1 MITSSDSS
9 LETEDY
15 QRPKAYFPTLSGHS
29 RAQNFA
35 FGQQDATELEKM
47 SVQTQRLHGESKQK
61 SKLYFPYCISHGSS
75 EKQNYQ
81 RRRVYFKELTYGIVN
96 LVCLESGQA
105 TRLEIQVKVEVIVLS
120 PLIPQV
126 SRPETQAV
134 FLCCSLKS
142 SFVFGGPQFQLLR
155 SAC

>member
-1 MITSSDSS
+1 MS
-9 LETEDY
+9 LCVPRD
-15 QRPKAYFPTLSGHS
+15 QP
-29 RAQNFA
+29 
-35 FGQQDATELEKM
+35 EK
-47 SVQTQRLHGESKQK
+47 
-61 SKLYFPYCISHGSS
+61 
-75 EKQNYQ
+75 

-142 SFVFGGPQFQLLR
+142 SFVFGGPQF
-155 SAC
+155 